1 VCPTGCERQRENSGD
16 KHVCCSHS
24 REGGSWAVAENSI
37 HCVGCYRLGNDRP
50 CIGNTSHRC
59 QLLKGAPTTKST
71 TDHGPKSWTKR
82 QERPAKPK
90 TTAQC
95 CVIFLCCRFALSNH
109 VCEGLLGWVHRS
121 VLRARSLHSS
131 TASPCVH
138 ISHSLD
144 LPDTASLPLLSH
156 TVRASMGCALCV
168 NVCQTRLRVTLPFT
182 FLETHTD
189 CLSLWHA
196 CTHTRT
202 STAHCIAPCSFFHL
216 ATSLLCLRAHPP
228 VSSCQR
234 DGGCVTHVSV
244 VAQNSIIPSHR
255 LPPSAT
261 LVAVLARPSQ
271 LNTASA
277 SQPLLDNQSAH
288 QR

>member
-1 VCPTGCERQRENSGD
+1 VISHAR
-16 KHVCCSHS
+16 CSHS

-37 HCVGCYRLGNDRP
+37 HSVGCYRLGNDRP
-50 CIGNTSHRC
+50 CVGNTSHRC
-59 QLLKGAPTTKST
+59 QLLKGQKAQRAPLTTVQEKSV
-71 TDHGPKSWTKR
+71 R
-82 QERPAKPK
+82 KPR

-95 CVIFLCCRFALSNH
+95 CVIVSRFPITCVKA
-109 VCEGLLGWVHRS
+109 CLGWVHRS

-131 TASPCVH
+131 TASPCAH